1 MLYIEKQL
9 YTKLPKEK
17 QNILVVAFGL
27 CFAPIFHGKELNKKI
42 KLKQR
47 DSVTF
52 LTFRDFVFFSKSL
65 TIQLMIAKYF
75 LKSDIYF

>member
-17 QNILVVAFGL
+17 QNILVVAFGV
-27 CFAPIFHGKELNKKI
+27 CFAPIFHGKELIKKI

-47 DSVTF
+47 DSRT
-52 LTFRDFVFFSKSL
+52 LNLYGFRIFSQNAL
-65 TIQLMIAKYF
+65 LF
-75 LKSDIYF
+75 N